1 MLELAFIAELN
12 IIATRVALGAI
23 AIALAASCGGP
34 KVHSFM
40 LEPRNVCRGQAPG
53 STRISW
59 SVSGTPSLRV
69 RYGRAANDEPDE
81 PDTLT
86 FLLVVTK
93 GRDSVT
99 EREDVLE
106 FPAQFAHTIAIPAT
120 SQGSDVVA
128 AGETNPAQWPA
139 VFVVHTV
146 RSGSSRAINVVHGGR
161 TASVGANGAESA
173 AFQGTP
179 LAGSW
184 QLKSAVASGD
194 EPPDRLRLQATVS
207 CVP

>member
-1 MLELAFIAELN
+1 MYLRIAH
-12 IIATRVALGAI
+12 VA
-23 AIALAASCGGP
+23 ALALVSSCGGP
-34 KVHSFM
+34 KVRAFL

-59 SVSGTPSLRV
+59 SVSGTPTLHV

-86 FLLVVTK
+86 FLLVVAK
-93 GRDSVT
+93 GRDTVT
-99 EREDVLE
+99 QREDVLE
-106 FPAQFAHTIAIPAT
+106 FPPRFAHTIASPAT
-120 SQGSDVVA
+120 PQGSDVVA
-128 AGETNPAQWPA
+128 EDETNPAQWPP

-146 RSGSSRAINVVHGGR
+146 RTGSNRAITVVHGGR
-161 TASVGANGAESA
+161 TASVTANGAESA

-184 QLKSAVASGD
+184 RLTSTVASG
-194 EPPDRLRLQATVS
+194 EEAPDRLRLEAIVS
-207 CVP
+207 CAP

>member
-40 LEPRNVCRGQAPG
+40 LETRNVCRGQAPG

-128 AGETNPAQWPA
+128 AGETNPAQCPPYLSCIRCAAARAARSTWSTAA
-139 VFVVHTV
+139 VRHRSV
-146 RSGSSRAINVVHGGR
+146 RTAPRVPRFRERRWRGRGSSNRL
-161 TASVGANGAESA
+161 S
-173 AFQGTP
+173 
-179 LAGSW
+179 
-184 QLKSAVASGD
+184 
-194 EPPDRLRLQATVS
+194 PPATSRPTV
-207 CVP
+207 CVCKPR